1 MTIPIDREAVWLT
14 KKVTKLLTKRYRK
27 GIADDTIVR
36 VFGELL
42 QAGQGSAEA
51 VLTSL
56 KELTAIDED
65 DDGSD
70 PAYG

>member
-14 KKVTKLLTKRYRK
+14 KKVTKLLTKCYRK
-27 GIADDTIVR
+27 GVADDTIVM
-36 VFGELL
+36 VFGEFL
-42 QAGQGSAEA
+42 QASQGSAEA